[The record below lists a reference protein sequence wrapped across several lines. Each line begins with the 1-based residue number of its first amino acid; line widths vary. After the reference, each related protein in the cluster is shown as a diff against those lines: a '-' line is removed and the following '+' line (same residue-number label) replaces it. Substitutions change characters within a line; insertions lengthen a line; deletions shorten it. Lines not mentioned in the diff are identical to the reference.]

1 MPLEGIIAMGT
12 QINPGITNVTTFVI
26 MAVAPLNLIKG
37 ISVSAVTLLVYKS
50 LSPILKVQDYRVR
63 NKNKAVAS

>member
-1 MPLEGIIAMGT
+1 MGT